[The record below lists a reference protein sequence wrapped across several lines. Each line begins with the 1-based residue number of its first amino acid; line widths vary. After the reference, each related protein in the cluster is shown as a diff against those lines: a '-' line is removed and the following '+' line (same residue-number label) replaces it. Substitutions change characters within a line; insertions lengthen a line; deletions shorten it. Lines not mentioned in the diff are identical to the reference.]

1 MDKGNSAL
9 GPGDQPDADLEAS
22 SKRLSLVLHACL
34 ESLPLVFSGSLCDF
48 SSC

>member
-22 SKRLSLVLHACL
+22 SKRQPRTARLFIVSTSGFL
-34 ESLPLVFSGSLCDF
+34 EFTV
-48 SSC
+48 